1 MLLVPI
7 AKAVGEN
14 LPGNQANLLIFITGL
29 VCSTG
34 MGMPVSGFPN
44 QTAYVPPLYCQESNL
59 FSIRATQE
67 DDMGQL
73 YLTNVDFLKNGI
85 PASVIA
91 ALVCVAHPS
100 SPWWIEQNTHHMVR
114 QVVASLGYTLM
125 KLVGSVFFLFF
136 LLRFSLCR
144 SPGSC
149 YDQSGLTS
157 RLSKDFGLRM
167 PHSNPLGT
175 FGLRV
180 PRAHIS
186 LASLIYPNV
195 IRPGTIERM
204 VFNRV
209 L

>member
-1 MLLVPI
+1 VLLVPI
-7 AKAVGEN
+7 AKAVGGN

-100 SPWWIEQNTHHMVR
+100 SPEQNTHHMLR

-136 LLRFSLCR
+136 LLRFSLAEA
-144 SPGSC
+144 PAHV
-149 YDQSGLTS
+149 TI
-157 RLSKDFGLRM
+157 
-167 PHSNPLGT
+167 
-175 FGLRV
+175 RV
-180 PRAHIS
+180 D
-186 LASLIYPNV
+186 
-195 IRPGTIERM
+195 
-204 VFNRV
+204 
-209 L
+209 